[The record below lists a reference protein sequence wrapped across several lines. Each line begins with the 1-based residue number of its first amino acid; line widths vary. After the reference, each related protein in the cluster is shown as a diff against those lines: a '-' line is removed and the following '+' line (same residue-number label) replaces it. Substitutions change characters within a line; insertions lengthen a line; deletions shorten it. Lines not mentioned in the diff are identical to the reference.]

1 VATEKFAPGAA
12 RRINPFKTP
21 NWDALVTSLPDFSF
35 FHGAAWAR
43 VLAETYGFV
52 PHYFYLGSA
61 GATESLLPVMEVDSW
76 LTGRR
81 GIALPFTDECAPLG
95 TDQSVQGRL
104 FREAIEFGKSRGWKY
119 LELRGGRNF
128 LGGEVPASLSFYGH
142 GLDLKTGEKGLF
154 EKMEGSVRRALRKAE
169 KEGVTV
175 EISQSLEA
183 TKVFYSLQCLTR
195 KKHGLPPQPWEFF
208 VNVHRHILSENQ
220 GMVAVASQR
229 GRKIAAAVYFF
240 LGGRA
245 IYKFG
250 ASDAAS
256 QHLRGNNLVMWAAM
270 KWLARKGMGQLH
282 LGRTSLFNEGLRRF
296 KLNLGAQE
304 EKIEY
309 VKFDL
314 RQNRFV
320 TEVDGVSG
328 WHNTVFRMMPV
339 YASRMAGR
347 MLYKHWA

>member
-1 VATEKFAPGAA
+1 MATEKFAPGAA

-35 FHGAAWAR
+35 FHGTAWAR
-43 VLAETYGFV
+43 VLAETYGYV
-52 PHYFYLGSA
+52 PHYFYSGGA
-61 GATESLLPVMEVDSW
+61 GVPESLLPVMEVDSW

-95 TDQSVQGRL
+95 TDQSAQGGL
-104 FREAIEFGKSRGWKY
+104 FREAIEFGKSRGWKH

-128 LGGEVPASLSFYGH
+128 LGGEAPASLSFYGH
-142 GLDLKTGEKGLF
+142 GLDLRAGEEGLF

-270 KWLARKGMGQLH
+270 KWLARKGMGRLH

-320 TEVDGVSG
+320 TEMDGVSG

-339 YASRMAGR
+339 FASRMAGR